1 MGGISKTLRFVL
13 LGDDKTATK
22 SLKNVGAGFRN
33 AFKDAKG
40 FAGKS
45 KLIGGALLGIGVA
58 AVAAGA
64 AIAVKFGKDSVN
76 TFKRV
81 AGETRSLSRITGMTA
96 EESSRLGF
104 AFKRTGIDAATGSKS
119 MGIFAKN
126 VVAMS
131 QKDAAAKLKAQAHAD
146 AIKQQIKAL
155 ESAGP
160 SSKGYADKMSY
171 LKDKLATA
179 TAASHMN
186 ASALGAL
193 GITYTDAHGK
203 MLPMSTLLP
212 QVADKFAKMPDGAE
226 KSAAAMKLFGKGGLA
241 MLPFLNKG
249 AAGLRELGIES
260 DKTGNTMSGK
270 MLDAAKENAL
280 EQKKLDAAMQGA
292 QITLGSMLLP
302 IMTQGAQLMN
312 SVLIPAI
319 QGVTTYIKENQGTFD
334 AMGEVMRQV
343 WNGILLPLV
352 KAGIIGFAMMNKP
365 LASTIRMMGVIS
377 GNKDMENLGKGL
389 EKATDDAIGFAN
401 GLKGI
406 PKAVKPKIMADTSQ
420 AEAKTKAIDSN
431 IQRLNKERITLR
443 SHGDTA
449 GVKKIDDAIRVLQAK
464 KNTIPIPVGAYML
477 KSADEIKYKVGKS
490 GTMKFSAA
498 ATGGWRS
505 GMTRYNEY
513 GPEMGFLSH
522 ATYIA
527 TAAQSSRM
535 LEGARAGMAMA
546 SAGAGS
552 GGGVTLVFAP
562 HIDPL
567 TNTDDLMNKWVAA
580 AHRWRVAR
588 NGKGMG
594 LG

>member
-1 MGGISKTLRFVL
+1 MGGISKTLRFIL

-22 SLKNVGAGFRN
+22 ALKNVGAGFRN

-40 FAGKS
+40 FAGKG
-45 KLIGGALLGIGVA
+45 KLIGGALLGIGIA

-64 AIAVKFGKDSVN
+64 AIAVKFGKDSVD

-81 AGETRSLSRITGMTA
+81 AGETRTLSRITGMTA

-104 AFKRTGIDAATGSKS
+104 AFKRTGIDAATGAKS

-146 AIKQQIKAL
+146 AIRQQIKAL
-155 ESAGP
+155 QSAGP

-171 LKDKLATA
+171 LKDKLAAA
-179 TAASHMN
+179 TTASHMN

-193 GITYTDAHGK
+193 GITYTDAH
-203 MLPMSTLLP
+203 
-212 QVADKFAKMPDGAE
+212 
-226 KSAAAMKLFGKGGLA
+226 
-241 MLPFLNKG
+241 
-249 AAGLRELGIES
+249 
-260 DKTGNTMSGK
+260 GK

-302 IMTQGAQLMN
+302 IMTQGAELMN

-334 AMGEVMRQV
+334 SMGEVMRQV

-389 EKATDDAIGFAN
+389 EKAADDAVSFAM
-401 GLKGI
+401 GLKDI
-406 PKAVKPKIMADTSQ
+406 PKSVKPKIMADTSV
-420 AEAKTKAIDSN
+420 AIAKAKEINTKIAD
-431 IQRLNKERITLR
+431 LNKKRIELQ

-449 GVKKIDDAIRVLQAK
+449 GVKKIDDAIRHLQS
-464 KNTIPIPVGAYML
+464 KNNKIPIPVGAYML

-490 GTMKFSAA
+490 GTMRFSAA

-505 GMTRYNEY
+505 GLVMAGEY
-513 GPEMGFLSH
+513 GRELLSLSQPK
-522 ATYIA
+522 YFS
-527 TAAQSSRM
+527 TAAQTSRM
-535 LEGARAGMAMA
+535 M
-546 SAGAGS
+546 SGS
-552 GGGVTLVFAP
+552 GATSAVSGVVMKFYIDARGALDENATARKIRDMLIALKPTLGP
-562 HIDPL
+562 
-567 TNTDDLMNKWVAA
+567 
-580 AHRWRVAR
+580 
-588 NGKGMG
+588 KG
-594 LG
+594 LAFT

>member
-1 MGGISKTLRFVL
+1 MGGISKTLRFIL

-22 SLKNVGAGFRN
+22 ALKNVGAGFRN

-40 FAGKS
+40 FAGKG
-45 KLIGGALLGIGVA
+45 KLIGGALLGIGIA

-64 AIAVKFGKDSVN
+64 AIAVKFGKDSVD

-81 AGETRSLSRITGMTA
+81 AGETRTLSRITGMTA

-104 AFKRTGIDAATGSKS
+104 AFKRTGIDAATGAKS

-146 AIKQQIKAL
+146 AIRQQIKAL
-155 ESAGP
+155 QSAGP

-171 LKDKLATA
+171 LKDKLAAA
-179 TAASHMN
+179 TTASHMN

-302 IMTQGAQLMN
+302 IMTQGAELMN

-334 AMGEVMRQV
+334 SMGEVMRQV

-389 EKATDDAIGFAN
+389 EKAADDAVSFAM
-401 GLKGI
+401 GLKDI
-406 PKAVKPKIMADTSQ
+406 PKSVKPKIMADTSV
-420 AEAKTKAIDSN
+420 AIAKAKEINTKIAD
-431 IQRLNKERITLR
+431 LNKKRIELQ

-449 GVKKIDDAIRVLQAK
+449 GVKKIDDAIRHLQS
-464 KNTIPIPVGAYML
+464 KNNKIPIPVGAYML

-490 GTMKFSAA
+490 GTMRFSAA

-505 GMTRYNEY
+505 GLVMAGEY
-513 GPEMGFLSH
+513 GRELLSLSQPK
-522 ATYIA
+522 YFS
-527 TAAQSSRM
+527 TAAQTSRM
-535 LEGARAGMAMA
+535 M
-546 SAGAGS
+546 SGS
-552 GGGVTLVFAP
+552 GATSAVSGVVMKFYIDARGALDENATARKIRDMLIALKPTLGP
-562 HIDPL
+562 
-567 TNTDDLMNKWVAA
+567 
-580 AHRWRVAR
+580 
-588 NGKGMG
+588 KG
-594 LG
+594 LAFT